1 MTWAQKMKAKQTPE
15 QKAKVD
21 AAIRYQQHKIAM
33 VSNNDPVRKAAK
45 V

>member
-15 QKAKVD
+15 QKARAD
-21 AAIRYQQHKIAM
+21 AAIRYQQIKVVM
-33 VSNNDPVRKAAK
+33 VSNNDPIRKAAK